1 MNRAEQEQAYREAMA
16 ARRSGERC
24 PLCGYHH
31 GALSQCAPAGATPVD
46 DPPTHWQ
53 DATSEPREPPAPPFG
68 GRTYDPAADGQR
80 LKGQLARVL
89 DVMKDGE
96 WRTLRQI
103 ADATGDP
110 EASVSAR
117 LRDFRKQPF
126 GGHELDS
133 ERLAPIGIR
142 TRGTW
147 RYRLRL
153 QLRDD
158 A

>member
-1 MNRAEQEQAYREAMA
+1 MNTAEQERLYREAMA
-16 ARRSGERC
+16 ARRAGEVC
-24 PLCGYHH
+24 PLCGYRHS
-31 GALSQCAPAGATPVD
+31 ALSPCTASAH
-46 DPPTHWQ
+46 PT
-53 DATSEPREPPAPPFG
+53 TYPEPPREPAPPFG

-117 LRDFRKQPF
+117 LRDFRKAPF
-126 GGHELDS
+126 GGHEMDA
-133 ERLAPIGIR
+133 ERVPAPDR
-142 TRGTW
+142 PRGTW